1 MMGMAMSHELKR
13 ESGHMRPAC
22 DRKLLTYDSPFAIRE
37 AYVRL
42 RTNLMFCVNGDG
54 DPCTTFLVTS
64 GSPSEGKSLTA
75 ANTAISFAMLG
86 KKTLLVDADVRKP
99 SQQRLWAG
107 RNTSTGLCKYLVGLG
122 ELGLASIEGIPL
134 DIAFCGVIP
143 PNPSELLSSTRM
155 KRFLE
160 ASRKA
165 YDYVIVD
172 TAPINTV
179 ADAQILSPLVD
190 GVILVALSQKS
201 TRGELNAAIDSV
213 SRAGGNLC
221 GVVIN
226 GMDMKATKY
235 SYRYKYEDKYG
246 GAKDYGYGYGYG
258 YGNSGHRRQARG
270 RSGQS

>member
-1 MMGMAMSHELKR
+1 MSHELKR
-13 ESGHMRPAC
+13 ESGHMRPAG

-64 GSPSEGKSLTA
+64 GSPSDGKSLTA

-107 RNTSTGLCKYLVGLG
+107 RNTSTGLCNYLVGLG
-122 ELGLASIEGIPL
+122 ALGLASIEGIPL
-134 DIAFCGVIP
+134 EIAFCGVIP

-213 SRAGGNLC
+213 NRAGGNLC

-258 YGNSGHRRQARG
+258 YGNSGHRRQAQG

>member
-1 MMGMAMSHELKR
+1 MSQGYKNGNRHLRMAGGS
-13 ESGHMRPAC
+13 
-22 DRKLLTYDSPFAIRE
+22 KLLTYDSPFAIRE

-42 RTNLMFCVNGDG
+42 RTNLMFCVNSGG

-64 GSPSEGKSLTA
+64 GCPSEGKSLTA
-75 ANTAISFAMLG
+75 ANAAISFAMLE
-86 KKTLLVDADVRKP
+86 KKTLLVDADMRKP

-107 RNTSTGLCKYLVGLG
+107 RNTTTGLCNYLAGLG
-122 ELGLASIEGIPL
+122 ALGLATVDGMPL
-134 DIAFCGVIP
+134 DIAFCGIIP

-160 ASRKA
+160 TVRQS

-179 ADAQILSPLVD
+179 ADAQILSSLVD

-201 TRGELNAAIDSV
+201 TKGELNAAIDSV
-213 SRAGGNLC
+213 TRAGGNLC

-226 GMDMKATKY
+226 KMDMKSTKY

-246 GAKDYGYGYGYG
+246 DKKSYEYG
-258 YGNSGHRRQARG
+258 YGNASY
-270 RSGQS
+270 